1 MVNTITYNQKE
12 NSIAEEMK
20 KYLSIL
26 ERQSKKSKTEAYA
39 SAKEALIRT
48 GVATASGKTKK
59 KIVSWE

>member
-1 MVNTITYNQKE
+1 MVNNIIYNQKE

-20 KYLSIL
+20 KFLKTL
-26 ERQSKKSKTEAYA
+26 ERQSKKSETEAYA
-39 SAKEALIRT
+39 LAREALIRT